1 MRRREFLGVVGSVAA
16 WPLAAPAQQFQVHG
30 GKVWIESS
38 VGQGSPFFV
47 TLPVQAQ
54 EQVNPL
60 SS

>member
-1 MRRREFLGVVGSVAA
+1 LALVGSVAA

-30 GKVWIESS
+30 GKIWIESS
-38 VGQGSPFFV
+38 VGQGSTFFV